1 MGGIKTDCIQQ
12 YREEESQKEEKVHRI
27 QGLVSLSCKNDFS
40 KRWMLFKYLVQSV
53 IQSDLSEFKGKT
65 LIKLWKNKEKEIIK
79 RKEKKGEKKEKI

>member
-1 MGGIKTDCIQQ
+1 
-12 YREEESQKEEKVHRI
+12 
-27 QGLVSLSCKNDFS
+27 
-40 KRWMLFKYLVQSV
+40 MLFKYLVQSV